1 MTSSPASLPRR
12 RVLQAGA
19 GAAVV
24 GATAAPL
31 ARASAQATPEAS
43 REASP
48 DASPAASPVP
58 VDPGDIGRTG
68 DAVPDLQPLEDV
80 LLAAMAKWSIPG
92 GQMAIAKDG
101 KLVYSRGFGLG
112 SIEENQPVERSSRFR
127 IASCSKPFTGVGI
140 LTLVDDG
147 ALTLDT
153 PVFPLL
159 AFPGPANAPYDPR
172 LDEIT
177 VEDLLV
183 HGGGWD
189 SGGTGFDPQYLPWP
203 ALASHVLGE
212 PDPAEGET
220 IVRWMLS
227 QPLDFD
233 PGTKSSYSNFGFN
246 VLGRVIE
253 HVSGQPFEVWMQE
266 HILAPSG
273 ITSMAIGG
281 TTLAQRMP
289 DEVRYYGPAGQPTR
303 ASVYPDDGFVP
314 VAYGSYYLRAMDAH
328 GGYIATSDD
337 LVRFMLAIDGT
348 RGTALLTPET
358 VTAME
363 STRRPPAIGS
373 GAGNADTASGLAW
386 DAPAVAGGHEWAHAG
401 ALEGSNAAWTF
412 RSPDGVAVAWVVN
425 TLPEDFGTFFGET
438 IGGMKAAIAEITAW
452 PETDLFA

>member
-1 MTSSPASLPRR
+1 MTPSSSRLPRR

-19 GAAVV
+19 GAAAIA
-24 GATAAPL
+24 GGAPL
-31 ARASAQATPEAS
+31 AFTAAQSTPQA
-43 REASP
+43 AGA
-48 DASPAASPVP
+48 ASPAASPVSASS
-58 VDPGDIGRTG
+58 IARSG
-68 DAVPDLQPLEDV
+68 DAVPALQAIEDV
-80 LLAAMAKWSIPG
+80 LLAAMAKWGIPG

-112 SIEENQPVERSSRFR
+112 SIEENAPVERTNRFR

-140 LTLVDDG
+140 LKLVDDG

-153 PVFPLL
+153 RAFPLL
-159 AFPGPANAPYDPR
+159 AFQGPANAPYDPR

-177 VEDLLV
+177 IEDLLV

-189 SGGTGFDPQYLPWP
+189 SGGTGVDPQYLPWP

-212 PDPAEGET
+212 ADPASGET
-220 IVRWMLS
+220 IIRWMLS

-266 HILAPSG
+266 HILAPAG

-281 TTLAQRMP
+281 TTLAERMP
-289 DEVRYYGPAGQPTR
+289 DEVRYYGPAGQETR
-303 ASVYPDDGFVP
+303 PSVYPNDGFVP

-328 GGYIATSDD
+328 GGYIATCDD
-337 LVRFMLAIDGT
+337 LVRFMLAIDGA
-348 RGTALLTPET
+348 RGTSLLTPET

-363 STRRPPAIGS
+363 STPRPAAIGA
-373 GAGNADTASGLAW
+373 GAGNADTKSGLAW
-386 DAPAVAGGHEWAHAG
+386 DAPAVDGGHEWAHAG

-412 RSPDGVAVAWVVN
+412 RSPDGVAIAWLVN

-438 IGGMKAAIAEITAW
+438 IGGMKAAIPTVTAW
-452 PETDLFA
+452 PDTDLFA

>member
-1 MTSSPASLPRR
+1 MSHDTASSPARLARR

-19 GAAVV
+19 GAAIAGSVPV
-24 GATAAPL
+24 MQAA
-31 ARASAQATPEAS
+31 AQATPGAS
-43 REASP
+43 PEASP
-48 DASPAASPVP
+48 EASPVP
-58 VDPGDIGRTG
+58 RDPADIARSG
-68 DAVPDLQPLEDV
+68 DAVPDLQPLEDALV
-80 LLAAMAKWSIPG
+80 GAMAKWGIVG

-101 KLVYSRGFGLG
+101 KLVYSRGFGLADA
-112 SIEENQPVERSSRFR
+112 EENTPVGRTHRFR

-140 LTLVDDG
+140 LKLIDDG
-147 ALTLDT
+147 KLALDT

-159 AFPGPANAPYDPR
+159 ALQGPPNAPYDAR

-177 VEDLLV
+177 VQDLLV

-189 SGGTGFDPQYLPWP
+189 SAGTGMDPQYLPWP
-203 ALASHVLGE
+203 ALASHLLGE
-212 PDPAEGET
+212 ADPASGET
-220 IVRWMLS
+220 IVRYMLS

-289 DEVRYYGPAGQPTR
+289 DEVRYYGQPGEPTR
-303 ASVYPDDGFVP
+303 PSVYPNAGFVP
-314 VAYGSYYLRAMDAH
+314 TAYGSYYLRAMDAH

-337 LVRFMLAIDGT
+337 LVRFMLAIDGA
-348 RGTALLTPET
+348 RGPALLTPAM
-358 VTAME
+358 VQAME
-363 STRRPPAIGS
+363 TTPRPPAIGA
-373 GAGNADTASGLAW
+373 GAGNADTKTGLAW
-386 DAPAVAGGHEWAHAG
+386 DAPEVEGGHEWVHAG
-401 ALEGSNAAWTF
+401 ALEGSTASWTY
-412 RSPDGVAVAWVVN
+412 RNPAGVAIAWVIN
-425 TLPEDFGTFFGET
+425 TLPADLYAFLGDAINGL
-438 IGGMKAAIAEITAW
+438 KAKVPDITTW

>member
-1 MTSSPASLPRR
+1 MTPSSSRLPRR

-19 GAAVV
+19 GAAAIA
-24 GATAAPL
+24 GGAPL
-31 ARASAQATPEAS
+31 AFTAAQSTPQA
-43 REASP
+43 AGA
-48 DASPAASPVP
+48 ASPAASPVSASS
-58 VDPGDIGRTG
+58 IARSG
-68 DAVPDLQPLEDV
+68 DAVPALQAIEDV
-80 LLAAMAKWSIPG
+80 LLAAMAKWGIPG

-112 SIEENQPVERSSRFR
+112 SIEENAPVERTNRFR

-140 LTLVDDG
+140 LKLVDDG

-153 PVFPLL
+153 RAFPLL
-159 AFPGPANAPYDPR
+159 AFQGPANAPYDPR

-177 VEDLLV
+177 IEDLLV

-189 SGGTGFDPQYLPWP
+189 SGGTGVDPQYLPWP

-212 PDPAEGET
+212 ADPASGET
-220 IVRWMLS
+220 IIRWMLS

-266 HILAPSG
+266 HILAPAG

-281 TTLAQRMP
+281 TTLAERMP
-289 DEVRYYGPAGQPTR
+289 DEVRYYGPAGQETR
-303 ASVYPDDGFVP
+303 PSVYPNDGFVP

-328 GGYIATSDD
+328 GGYIATCDD
-337 LVRFMLAIDGT
+337 LVRFMLAIDGA
-348 RGTALLTPET
+348 RGTSLLTPET

-363 STRRPPAIGS
+363 ST
-373 GAGNADTASGLAW
+373 
-386 DAPAVAGGHEWAHAG
+386 
-401 ALEGSNAAWTF
+401 
-412 RSPDGVAVAWVVN
+412 
-425 TLPEDFGTFFGET
+425 
-438 IGGMKAAIAEITAW
+438 
-452 PETDLFA
+452 